1 MYALAQD
8 LRFAYRQLR
17 KTPGFTLIIVLTLGL
32 GIGSTTAI
40 FSLVHGVLLRPLPFF
55 RPDRLVVLGDHLGN
69 SPSTSVT
76 AREFGTYGSSTEAFS
91 DTGGYIDSRYELSG
105 GETPEQVK
113 AARFTAG
120 VFPTLGVSPIL
131 GRTFTQK
138 EEAAH
143 ELFELFSYARWPARF
158 PRALRALGGSLALVR
173 KAHLIIGV
181 IPRDL
186 DFPPAAGLLD
196 QTQVWVPM

>member
-55 RPDRLVVLGDHLGN
+55 RPDRLVVLGDHLGD

-76 AREFGTYGSSTEAFS
+76 AHEIGTYGSATKAFS
-91 DTGGYIDSRYELSG
+91 DTGGYID
-105 GETPEQVK
+105 V
-113 AARFTAG
+113 AASLWLRPRRECGNA
-120 VFPTLGVSPIL
+120 LL
-131 GRTFTQK
+131 RNK
-138 EEAAH
+138 RLAA
-143 ELFELFSYARWPARF
+143 
-158 PRALRALGGSLALVR
+158 
-173 KAHLIIGV
+173 
-181 IPRDL
+181 D
-186 DFPPAAGLLD
+186 
-196 QTQVWVPM
+196 